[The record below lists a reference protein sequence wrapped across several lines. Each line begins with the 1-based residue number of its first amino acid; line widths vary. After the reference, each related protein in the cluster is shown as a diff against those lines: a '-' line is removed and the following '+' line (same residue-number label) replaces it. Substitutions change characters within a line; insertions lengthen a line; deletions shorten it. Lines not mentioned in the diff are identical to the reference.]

1 MTQTKSQAYSLSQ
14 TIAALLLLP
23 IIWGVVAVAA
33 ICLFILALVLL
44 KYQDYL
50 NIPDLVAGYLQFS
63 LAVLAGVIGSAAA
76 ILLCKKLFRRLNI
89 KFVSYFW
96 GSIHLLFCLL
106 LIWAFFYNIY
116 MNFYVSSYAHFILL
130 PTFMGSFLGIVLM
143 YKPTD
148 ERAATDQSAVPET
161 TKI

>member
-33 ICLFILALVLL
+33 ICLFILALLL
-44 KYQDYL
+44 L
-50 NIPDLVAGYLQFS
+50 EELVDIKISDIVEGYLYFS
-63 LAVLAGVIGSAAA
+63 WAVLAGVIGSAAA

-106 LIWAFFYNIY
+106 LIGSFFYNIY
-116 MNFYVSSYAHFILL
+116 MNFYDPTYAHSTFL